1 MAVELTDL
9 IVRSHSQAAADSY
22 RAYIPTEAHLA
33 VLAETGKDVLVHFP
47 PMPAACAMMSALYA
61 ARMQMQSDA
70 PVFVVAGVLSIGS
83 MCVFGNDADTRDW
96 GSAFNESNP
105 SWDGHC
111 WVMLGDYI
119 ADISIFRTAYSQ
131 HSPPVLAEHVA
142 KQFGTGRG
150 LLICKTAESR
160 RLGFL
165 YKPQCVLTEGQITA
179 LMNGARPLFENSS
192 SG

>member
-9 IVRSHSQAAADSY
+9 IALSHSQAAADSY
-22 RAYIPTEAHLA
+22 RAYIPTEAHLG

-83 MCVFGNDADTRDW
+83 TCVFGNDADTRDW
-96 GSAFNESNP
+96 RSAFNESNP

-131 HSPPVLAEHVA
+131 HSPPLLAEHVA
-142 KQFGTGRG
+142 KHFGTGRG
-150 LLICKTAESR
+150 LLICKTAESSG
-160 RLGFL
+160 LGFL
-165 YKPQCVLTEGQITA
+165 YQPQCVLTEGQITG
-179 LMNGARPLFENSS
+179 LMNGARSLFEQSS
-192 SG
+192 RR